1 MKRTKPLL
9 LLPITVT
16 LFASIAYGQSNPQ
29 DAPGFKPEQNQPQ
42 GAPSFKPRQGEVQ
55 VAPRFKLS
63 WGDAVYFGGAVADLA
78 ASRRA
83 LDNNPNLR
91 EGNTFLQNEQGGLS
105 LGKGIALK
113 AAVWGFVKGG
123 EAVFPEKRRW
133 FQGILSGVG
142 GAFVA
147 IAWRNSKVK

>member
-1 MKRTKPLL
+1 MKRIEPLFM
-9 LLPITVT
+9 PVITLF
-16 LFASIAYGQSNPQ
+16 LFASVAYGQTSPQ
-29 DAPGFKPEQNQPQ
+29 DSPHFKPEQIRPQ
-42 GAPSFKPRQGEVQ
+42 QAPSFKPRQSEPQ

-63 WGDAVYFGGAVADLA
+63 WGDAAYFGGAVADLA
-78 ASRRA
+78 VSRQA

-91 EGNTFLQNEQGGLS
+91 EGNAFLQNDQGGLS

-133 FQGILSGVG
+133 FQGILSGLG

-147 IAWRNSKVK
+147 IAWRNSRVR